1 MKTPTYWYSVE
12 RNEVATV
19 PMHRESLYQI
29 TIHRRSAF
37 STVSR
42 FFFSLFFF
50 LPPSA
55 DTARNRLP
63 TIEIDYYGR
72 FWMITGRKQS
82 QSVVPPGSRRS
93 CTGQLALANAGFST
107 ISFLLGTTTPLVSGF
122 LFFSPHAWE
131 EGTRRQIA
139 LWISAHFTTT
149 LWSLSPSSSSS
160 IGGRTPRSCCSR
172 ASPGRASPWRPAA
185 TAAARRRSRPR
196 QPPGSESR
204 SGDPA
209 VSPNPSALILTG
221 RRRSSKG
228 LEVFVLASLFS
239 QWNAVSDST
248 LLLIRVSERALWFYI
263 FAPTNLT

>member
-131 EGTRRQIA
+131 EGTRRHAQFLTFRDCA
-139 LWISAHFTTT
+139 LDLGALHDNVVVIKPFLLLLNRWSDTPVLLFPGLSGESFTLETSSHCSSAKAIPTT
-149 LWSLSPSSSSS
+149 
-160 IGGRTPRSCCSR
+160 
-172 ASPGRASPWRPAA
+172 AA
-185 TAAARRRSRPR
+185 TGIRISVRRPGSIAQPIGANPHRTAAIKQGFRGFRARLALFAVECRFRLHAAAY
-196 QPPGSESR
+196 
-204 SGDPA
+204 
-209 VSPNPSALILTG
+209 
-221 RRRSSKG
+221 K
-228 LEVFVLASLFS
+228 
-239 QWNAVSDST
+239 
-248 LLLIRVSERALWFYI
+248 
-263 FAPTNLT
+263 